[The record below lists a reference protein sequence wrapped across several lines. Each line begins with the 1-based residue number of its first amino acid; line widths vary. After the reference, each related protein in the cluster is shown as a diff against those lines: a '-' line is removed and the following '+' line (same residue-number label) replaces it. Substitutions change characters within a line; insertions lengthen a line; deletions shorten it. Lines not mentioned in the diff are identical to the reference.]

1 MYPLIAWGIEGLAE
15 SIYKELK
22 QNGPYDGILGFS
34 SGSVAFRTLYRI
46 YFDFDKE
53 RYHDI
58 QDFFSKISYKCFWA
72 WFLE

>member
-53 RYHDI
+53 R
-58 QDFFSKISYKCFWA
+58 
-72 WFLE
+72 